1 MRFNVYMGN
10 FAATL
15 FLLNT
20 VEASYSMNELSGG
33 VLTNGETEAT
43 ALVDADKSKKS
54 KTSRKKT
61 GKSSA
66 PP

>member
-43 ALVDADKSKKS
+43 ALVDANKR
-54 KTSRKKT
+54 RKKT
-61 GKSSA
+61 SA
-66 PP
+66 PAPA

>member
-54 KTSRKKT
+54 TKSRKKT